1 MRYLNLLYLTLCQ
14 PACVGRYHAPAT
26 ACSACAGPLCSN
38 ALHLFARAFAVPAR
52 VLSRVCFLCTWS
64 FPQLQLRPLG
74 GIPPLN
80 HGRAASTLTI
90 GARHCLLWL
99 TSFSLLASVCTAE
112 TPHLAHHPHNTPAYN
127 YTPPHTHTLHT
138 ACQRTWL
145 NCFEI
150 FLSEKLPHG
159 LTAAWY
165 FGVWIPNPDALP
177 IIASVFV
184 APIICLFACF
194 YESVSCV
201 YVFFSTCR
209 SSCVVR
215 AVCFVFCSIFI
226 TSFEL
231 VINMKLLTCLSSF
244 SICMSI
250 ILILAYVYM
259 YSNSCACVYKEK
271 YAFPWSLIL
280 VRIHRHFHMY
290 SLCDVLYLYPCFLCA
305 FFFVRNLIDTCVT
318 VSIDVFKFFFIS

>member
-1 MRYLNLLYLTLCQ
+1 MPRSFLTQRESRSTNMRHVLCHISSCFRAASLGKSGRRKLRYDVLRRNSEIFGCRKTRKVHFTIRVDILTFCLNVSRVLCTCMRVPCLRLCVCQ
-14 PACVGRYHAPAT
+14 PACVSRYRMPAT

-138 ACQRTWL
+138 ACQRT
-145 NCFEI
+145 
-150 FLSEKLPHG
+150 
-159 LTAAWY
+159 
-165 FGVWIPNPDALP
+165 
-177 IIASVFV
+177 
-184 APIICLFACF
+184 
-194 YESVSCV
+194 
-201 YVFFSTCR
+201 
-209 SSCVVR
+209 
-215 AVCFVFCSIFI
+215 
-226 TSFEL
+226 
-231 VINMKLLTCLSSF
+231 
-244 SICMSI
+244 
-250 ILILAYVYM
+250 
-259 YSNSCACVYKEK
+259 
-271 YAFPWSLIL
+271 
-280 VRIHRHFHMY
+280 
-290 SLCDVLYLYPCFLCA
+290 
-305 FFFVRNLIDTCVT
+305 
-318 VSIDVFKFFFIS
+318 

>member
-138 ACQRTWL
+138 ACQRT
-145 NCFEI
+145 
-150 FLSEKLPHG
+150 
-159 LTAAWY
+159 
-165 FGVWIPNPDALP
+165 
-177 IIASVFV
+177 
-184 APIICLFACF
+184 
-194 YESVSCV
+194 
-201 YVFFSTCR
+201 
-209 SSCVVR
+209 
-215 AVCFVFCSIFI
+215 
-226 TSFEL
+226 
-231 VINMKLLTCLSSF
+231 
-244 SICMSI
+244 
-250 ILILAYVYM
+250 
-259 YSNSCACVYKEK
+259 
-271 YAFPWSLIL
+271 
-280 VRIHRHFHMY
+280 
-290 SLCDVLYLYPCFLCA
+290 
-305 FFFVRNLIDTCVT
+305 
-318 VSIDVFKFFFIS
+318 